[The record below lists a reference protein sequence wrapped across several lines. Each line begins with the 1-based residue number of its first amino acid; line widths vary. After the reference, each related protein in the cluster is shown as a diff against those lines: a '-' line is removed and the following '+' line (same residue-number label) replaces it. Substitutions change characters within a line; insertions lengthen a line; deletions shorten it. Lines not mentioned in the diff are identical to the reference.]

1 MEIGY
6 IMRKKFKEDI
16 MENLRLFV
24 LPQCPYCNKVRD
36 YLKDKDFD
44 VEIVDVNV
52 PENQDELMRVGGQDM
67 VPCLF
72 IDGKPLYESGDIIQ
86 WFKDRE

>member
-1 MEIGY
+1 
-6 IMRKKFKEDI
+6 

-24 LPQCPYCNKVRD
+24 LPNCPYCNKVRN
-36 YLKDKDFD
+36 YLEDKDFN

-72 IDGKPLYESGDIIQ
+72 IDGKPLYESSDIIQ

>member
-1 MEIGY
+1 
-6 IMRKKFKEDI
+6 